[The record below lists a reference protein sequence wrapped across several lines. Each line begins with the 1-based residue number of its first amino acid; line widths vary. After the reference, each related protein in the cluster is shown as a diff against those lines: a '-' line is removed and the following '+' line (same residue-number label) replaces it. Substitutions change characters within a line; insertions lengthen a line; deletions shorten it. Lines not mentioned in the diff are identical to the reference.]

1 MNINIDPE
9 IKKLVKENQ
18 DGAIYALENLC
29 MEAAV
34 KYSAAYGPVEGPR
47 QFMKDMIEQY
57 EHLH

>member
-1 MNINIDPE
+1 MNINLDPKL
-9 IKKLVKENQ
+9 KKLIDENP
-18 DGAIYALENLC
+18 DGARYALENFC